1 MIITRSPIRLT
12 FGGGGSDVIS
22 YAQKFGGF
30 CISAAI
36 NKYVYIAIN
45 RTFQEGIFL
54 KYSELE
60 KIKTVDEIQH
70 PILKEAI
77 KLLNFKTP
85 QLEITSVA
93 DIPAGGGL
101 GGSGSFSVALLK
113 ALYLYRH
120 ISMTPDQIAELACD
134 ININKLNFIQGK
146 QDEYISALG
155 GIICLEFEKNGNVTH
170 YPLKISH
177 DTLVDLEENLLLF
190 YTGINHN
197 TTENFKNQDKKLKLN
212 DNDMISSFHEVKEL
226 GYKSKEAL
234 ENGNLKDFAL
244 LMNEQWENKRK
255 RTIDSSNT
263 FIEDVYYN
271 ALKNGALGMKLIGSG
286 NGGFFMGY
294 STNKNELR
302 SYMKTRGLEE
312 LRFNFDFDGVKQIL

>member
-1 MIITRSPIRLT
+1 MIITRSPLRLT
-12 FGGGGSDVIS
+12 FGGGGSDILS
-22 YAQKFGGF
+22 YANKHGGF

-212 DNDMISSFHEVKEL
+212 DNDMISSFYEIKEL